1 MEEISIAFQAI
12 FFPPLVLKMDLS
24 DPIYSYLDENWPTEA
39 DKLAD

>member
-24 DPIYSYLDENWPTEA
+24 DPVYSYLDENWPTEV